1 MREGGGW
8 EDGGTKGRREKRGF
22 GSTWWWSPQDELD
35 VGGWERREG
44 KEKNKR

>member
-8 EDGGTKGRREKRGF
+8 EDGGTKGRREKQG
-22 GSTWWWSPQDELD
+22 DLD
-35 VGGWERREG
+35 PLGGRVHRMNWGAWERREG